1 MKVTPVHF
9 ASAALRGSALAGVL
23 FFSLVQFKASGKPE
37 AIEVS
42 AQSTALLPGGKEA
55 DGIIGDFVLR
65 NDRVEAVISGN
76 LPLRRA
82 NMSTFYG
89 ADGITPG
96 CLYDLC
102 LKGSNNDQ
110 ITVFTPAQQQGVV
123 SWVRILER
131 PAGAAEEA
139 AVECVV
145 SAANGG
151 GISRRHVYQ
160 VRDGW
165 QGVLV
170 TTTLRNESDRPL
182 KAVFEDRWTNFLK
195 TGIAP
200 GGILWADSVDPA
212 DHCGYAAGP
221 VQDPSGALKRASGE
235 INPGET
241 VVYSRFLAVATSPLA
256 AVGEVC
262 KQQGTASGMRGS
274 VIDEAGKPL
283 TDVAVLVRPAFAVEA
298 PASTKARPNQ
308 PDSIGRLAG
317 IAYPD
322 PDGKFETT
330 LPPGKYRLTAS
341 SPGRLERE
349 LEVEVRANEM
359 ASVALKGLGARSVI
373 AVDVRDENGVSM
385 PCKAQFLAQA
395 GTEAV
400 NLGPD
405 QRAHGCRDQYH
416 SEKGRFDVPVPPGR
430 YRVIVTRGIEYS
442 HVEREVELKEGRT
455 VQVAGVLKR
464 LVDTTGWVSAD
475 YHNHSTPSG
484 DNVCGTADRL
494 INLAAEHI
502 EFAPTTE
509 HNRIYN
515 WRPEIERLGLAPFM
529 QTVIGLE
536 STGAKAH
543 FNAFPFEAV
552 PYTQDNGAPVWNAD
566 PRINALNLREWQKPE
581 KDRWIQINHPDVRS
595 NFFEDRG
602 TGDLEGGY
610 SGLVKL
616 INGYETQNYQGSR
629 LLDGVPFRVVKSSS
643 GSDSVSWNREFLWL
657 QMLNQG
663 RRTNAMAVAD
673 AHTVFGNGV
682 GSWRMYMP
690 SASDDPSKIDWRENV
705 RAAKEGRTY
714 LTTGPFLQVTAAGD
728 VGPGGTVFSKGK
740 PVTLKV
746 RVQCTDWIDI
756 DRVQVLVNGRMPAEL
771 NFTRKTHPDLFKDG
785 VMKFEHSIEVPLKG
799 DSHLIVAAC
808 GENFTLQKGYGSSS
822 QASIQPFAYHN
833 PIWVD
838 VDGNGYTHSDDA
850 LDFPDTSKPVDSA
863 KARAFLDS
871 RKK

>member
-1 MKVTPVHF
+1 MAQF
-9 ASAALRGSALAGVL
+9 RASA
-23 FFSLVQFKASGKPE
+23 KPE
-37 AIEVS
+37 ALEVAS
-42 AQSTALLPGGKEA
+42 QSTSLLPGGKEA
-55 DGIIGDFVLR
+55 DGIVGDFVLR
-65 NDRVEAVISGN
+65 NDRIEAVISGN

-89 ADGITPG
+89 PDGITPG
-96 CLYDLC
+96 CLYDLS
-102 LKGSNNDQ
+102 LRGTNNDQ
-110 ITVFTPAQQQGVV
+110 ITVFTPAHQQGAV
-123 SWVRILER
+123 SWVRILE
-131 PAGAAEEA
+131 GATGATDKAE
-139 AVECVV
+139 VECFV
-145 SAANGG
+145 SAEKAGG
-151 GISRRHVYQ
+151 VSRHHVYR

-165 QGVLV
+165 HGVMV
-170 TTTLRNESDRPL
+170 TTTLRNESDKPA
-182 KAVFEDRWTNFLK
+182 KVVFEDRWTNFLT

-221 VQDPSGALKRASGE
+221 VEDPSGALKKASGE
-235 INPGET
+235 IPAGASVT
-241 VVYSRFLAVATSPLA
+241 YSRFLAVGISPLA
-256 AVGEVC
+256 AVGEVS
-262 KQQGTASGMRGS
+262 KHQGAASRLAGS
-274 VIDEAGKPL
+274 VLDDAGKP
-283 TDVAVLVRPAFAVEA
+283 VADAAVFVRPAFAVEA
-298 PASTKARPNQ
+298 PASTKVRPNR
-308 PDSIGRLAG
+308 PDASGRLAG

-322 PDGKFETT
+322 AEGKFEAA
-330 LPPGKYRLTAS
+330 LPPGKYRVTAVL
-341 SPGRLERE
+341 PGRLDEE
-349 LEVEVRANEM
+349 FEVELRANETSRVGVKARGE
-359 ASVALKGLGARSVI
+359 ASRI
-373 AVDVRDENGVSM
+373 AMDIRDESGVSV
-385 PCKAQFLAQA
+385 PCKAQFLAQP

-416 SEKGRFDVPVPPGR
+416 SEKGRFDVAIAPGR
-430 YRVIVTRGIEYS
+430 YRVVITRGIEYS
-442 HVEREVELKEGRT
+442 HLEREVEVQAGKT
-455 VQVAGVLKR
+455 AQVAGVLKR
-464 LVDTTGWVSAD
+464 LVDTKGWVSAD

-509 HNRIYN
+509 HNRIFN
-515 WRPEIERLGLAPFM
+515 WRPEIERLGLAPFL

-543 FNAFPFEAV
+543 FNAFPFEPV

-566 PRINALNLREWQKPE
+566 PRINALTLREWQKTE
-581 KDRWIQINHPDVRS
+581 KDRWIQINHPDVRA

-610 SGLVKL
+610 SGLVSL
-616 INGYETQNYQGSR
+616 INGYETQNYQGSH
-629 LLDGVPFRVVKSSS
+629 LLDGVPFRMAKGSS
-643 GSDSVSWNREFLWL
+643 GAETVSWNREFLWL

-673 AHTVFGNGV
+673 AHSVFGNGV

-690 SASDDPSKIDWRENV
+690 SASDEPSKIDWRENV

-714 LTTGPFLQVTAAGD
+714 LTTGPFLQVTAEEG
-728 VGPGGTVFSKGK
+728 VGPGGTVLSKGK
-740 PVTLKV
+740 PVTLRV

-771 NFTRKTHPDLFKDG
+771 NFTRKTHPGMFKDG
-785 VMKFEHSIEVPLKG
+785 VVKFEQSIAVPLKA
-799 DSHLIVAAC
+799 DAHIIVAAC

-838 VDGNGYTHSDDA
+838 VDGNGYKHSDDA
-850 LDFPDTSKPVDSA
+850 LDFSDTAKPVSA
-863 KARAFLDS
+863 AQAKLFLEG